1 MLSIQEMK
9 NLENFLFEDDIG
21 CVFKK
26 VYSDGS
32 ERIFIEY
39 SGYTVLESCISD
51 KGDFY
56 CDWLSSPP
64 NWESEIR
71 EIEKKVNLFRNKSK
85 GSNLPIVT

>member
-9 NLENFLFEDDIG
+9 NLENFLFEDSIG

-39 SGYTVLESCISD
+39 SGCTVLECHSN
-51 KGDFY
+51 Y
-56 CDWLSSPP
+56 CDWMEGIPK

-71 EIEKKVNLFRNKSK
+71 EIENKIESFFFARECNK
-85 GSNLPIVT
+85 E